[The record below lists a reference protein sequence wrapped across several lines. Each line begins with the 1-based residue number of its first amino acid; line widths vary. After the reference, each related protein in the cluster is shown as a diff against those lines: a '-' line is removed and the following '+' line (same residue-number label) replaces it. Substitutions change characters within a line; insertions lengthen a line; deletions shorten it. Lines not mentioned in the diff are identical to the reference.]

1 MVKRVFKNNRFQ
13 RYIRAVKAIMACIR
27 NIYAKIIIIPI

>member
-13 RYIRAVKAIMACIR
+13 RLKAIMACIR